1 MLSKEDLR
9 LIGNLL
15 DEKFDEKLTPI
26 RDDIRVLKEDVVV
39 LKEDVTV
46 LKEDVAVLKED
57 VAVLKKDVR
66 VLKKDVRNLKKEVT
80 VLKKDVVTLKE
91 GMVRLDNGIRDLRL
105 DTIRIEKK
113 LDEYY
118 DGILRTYASERE
130 ERTRQLIE
138 ITEIGK
144 QFMEFTQ
151 NYYPWLPLYRHRF
164 VS

>member
-26 RDDIRVLKEDVVV
+26 RDDIR
-39 LKEDVTV
+39 
-46 LKEDVAVLKED
+46 VLKED

-118 DGILRTYASERE
+118 
-130 ERTRQLIE
+130 
-138 ITEIGK
+138 
-144 QFMEFTQ
+144 
-151 NYYPWLPLYRHRF
+151 YPWLPLYRHRF

>member
-26 RDDIRVLKEDVVV
+26 RDDIR
-39 LKEDVTV
+39 
-46 LKEDVAVLKED
+46 VLKED

-105 DTIRIEKK
+105 DTIRIEGK
-113 LDEYY
+113 LDEY
-118 DGILRTYASERE
+118 
-130 ERTRQLIE
+130 
-138 ITEIGK
+138 
-144 QFMEFTQ
+144 
-151 NYYPWLPLYRHRF
+151 YYPWLPLYRHRF

>member
-26 RDDIRVLKEDVVV
+26 RDDIRVLKEDVAV
-39 LKEDVTV
+39 LKEDVT
-46 LKEDVAVLKED
+46 
-57 VAVLKKDVR
+57 VLKKDVR

-91 GMVRLDNGIRDLRL
+91 GMVHLDNGIRDLRL
-105 DTIRIEKK
+105 DTIRIEGK
-113 LDEYY
+113 LDEY
-118 DGILRTYASERE
+118 
-130 ERTRQLIE
+130 
-138 ITEIGK
+138 
-144 QFMEFTQ
+144 
-151 NYYPWLPLYRHRF
+151 YYPWLPLYRHRF